1 MGVAPAAALARG
13 SGGRRRHLGIRWKTR
28 QRASPGTRGWGAAGM
43 SRTSACR
50 VARTEMPEPPP
61 WEPGAG
67 SGGRRAVFAPGPRA
81 AQSGPVRRERTRGLL
96 AGGEAPERRREAV
109 AGAGCSQACHCRVA
123 RRGAV
128 AAPARAAR
136 PRKCSPLPCERRGT
150 FFLGCRGPLA
160 RSTRLSHRVD
170 PPRF

>member
-13 SGGRRRHLGIRWKTR
+13 SGGRRRHLGVRWKTR

-67 SGGRRAVFAPGPRA
+67 SGGRHAVFAPGPRA
-81 AQSGPVRRERTRGLL
+81 AQCGPVRRERTRGCWWAERLL
-96 AGGEAPERRREAV
+96 SAGGRLSPERAV
-109 AGAGCSQACHCRVA
+109 LRPAIAGWH
-123 RRGAV
+123 AV
-128 AAPARAAR
+128 
-136 PRKCSPLPCERRGT
+136 
-150 FFLGCRGPLA
+150 GPW
-160 RSTRLSHRVD
+160 
-170 PPRF
+170 PPRHGQRGLGSAVLCPVNEEEPSSLGAEGLWLVPQD